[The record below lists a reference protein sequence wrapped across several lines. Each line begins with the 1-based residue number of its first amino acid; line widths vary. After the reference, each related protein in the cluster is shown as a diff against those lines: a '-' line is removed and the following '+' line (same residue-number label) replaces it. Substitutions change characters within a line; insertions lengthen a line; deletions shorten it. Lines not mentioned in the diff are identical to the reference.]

1 MKRYRVKIAYFLL
14 AVYLPMWLLASFHV
28 HTHYS
33 AYERI
38 AHEQPDSDLD
48 GDDCLL
54 CQFQQL
60 FYEEAQQGFVMVSL
74 PEANLETAST
84 KVFVLLAFEQGF
96 LSRAPPVL
104 L

>member
-1 MKRYRVKIAYFLL
+1 
-14 AVYLPMWLLASFHV
+14 MWLLASFHV
-28 HTHYS
+28 H
-33 AYERI
+33 ANPLDCNGVANER
-38 AHEQPDSDLD
+38 HSSELD

-60 FYEEAQQGFVMVSL
+60 AYEETPQVAVIVVQ
-74 PEANLETAST
+74 PELEVNAVPYIVDEQSI
-84 KVFVLLAFEQGF
+84 FEPHF